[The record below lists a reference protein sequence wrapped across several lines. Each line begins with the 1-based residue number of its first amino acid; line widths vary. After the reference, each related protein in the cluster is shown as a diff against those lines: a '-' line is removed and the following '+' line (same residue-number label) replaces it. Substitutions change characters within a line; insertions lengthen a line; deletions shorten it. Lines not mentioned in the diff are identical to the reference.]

1 MDAEGNLGGTV
12 RKDPKTCT
20 GSFFVFPRMS
30 ETPRPDDF
38 LTRLA
43 AEPAVADEPLPCVA
57 ELLMRLREYS
67 PEVRSQV
74 RRLERLTRQAALDK
88 ALQGR

>member
-1 MDAEGNLGGTV
+1 MPSV
-12 RKDPKTCT
+12 
-20 GSFFVFPRMS
+20 
-30 ETPRPDDF
+30 TPRNDDF
-38 LTRLA
+38 LTALA
-43 AEPAVADEPLPCVA
+43 QEPAVADKPLPCVA

-74 RRLERLTRQAALDK
+74 RRLERLTRQAVRDK